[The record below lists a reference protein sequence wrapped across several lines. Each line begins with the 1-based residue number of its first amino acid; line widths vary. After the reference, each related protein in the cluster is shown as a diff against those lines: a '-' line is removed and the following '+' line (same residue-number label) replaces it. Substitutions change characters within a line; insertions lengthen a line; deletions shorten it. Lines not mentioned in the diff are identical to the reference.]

1 MNSFKCKV
9 ISWQVIVK
17 GQTHT
22 CAVQVLY
29 WVNIAS
35 YSAMRPLCPA
45 AAQALASRTGT
56 AWSNRDLNELNSTSK
71 NQQLEYIFRISL
83 MLKTILLWFTM
94 SFSWFCPECKACLT
108 LWDNR
113 ISCLSRCF
121 PNATAPLVTI
131 IISLPWF
138 CSMATWQR
146 RRGQW
151 CSYLLSRFW
160 WNHGQR
166 LIAVY
171 IRKAVTPAPQS
182 TQGVPVRVHTHPAS
196 PQRCRALQQFVWPA
210 LTHCD
215 GQRISHGDEGGWL
228 QHKIKCKMVGHISIN
243 KRK

>member
-45 AAQALASRTGT
+45 AAQALASRTGID
-56 AWSNRDLNELNSTSK
+56 WSNRDLNELNATSK
-71 NQQLEYIFRISL
+71 NQQLEYILGISL